1 MPPSSLSNRNVTLGL
16 AFTCLGAA
24 ARGVWAF
31 STLSNYL
38 QGMTRSVF
46 SVGLAEGVQGVSQA
60 LVALLAGW
68 YADKFTRELVLKSAG
83 VLGLLTIGFMFVVL
97 YVPGWDFHDPGGPVW
112 TWMDASVRYPMFVAA
127 LGFWGAYQ
135 GVWNT
140 SLETIFADSI
150 PLGERSSTTR
160 GNSCF
165 SCLPASVVQSA
176 QFSSLSRRATTGGS
190 TR

>member
-16 AFTCLGAA
+16 AFTFLGAA

-97 YVPGWDFHDPGGPVW
+97 YVLDGTSTIRAAPFGLDGCLSVTQCSRGPWV
-112 TWMDASVRYPMFVAA
+112 
-127 LGFWGAYQ
+127 LGAIRA
-135 GVWNT
+135 WNT
-140 SLETIFADSI
+140 SLETIFADRFS
-150 PLGERSSTTR
+150 R
-160 GNSCF
+160 GAVT
-165 SCLPASVVQSA
+165 LQHAEIRASAACQRQWSNRRT
-176 QFSSLSRRATTGGS
+176 SLS
-190 TR
+190 